1 MSVFVVTY
9 VDEAG
14 DTILPDDENLP
25 RVLYSTSKDA
35 EKVAIHW
42 MKTFDRHRFVAYGEA
57 YPYDQTSFE
66 EELKSKQR
74 ATVGWIT
81 IEDEDGDK
89 MIYAVQVISLRG
101 AM

>member
-1 MSVFVVTY
+1 MSY

-25 RVLYSTSKDA
+25 RVLYRTGKEA
-35 EKVAIHW
+35 ETVAREWI
-42 MKTFDRHRFVAYGEA
+42 KTFDRHRFVAYGEA
-57 YPYDQTSFE
+57 YPYDQTTFD

-101 AM
+101 AA